1 MHDTPWYIN
10 DYRAW
15 LEEEAEQGQL
25 DPEERFRRRWAELE
39 RKRRI
44 RFRTPSIIAPRGN
57 PELPRDI
64 LQSPVFS
71 VEKAFGHSLTGDKP
85 LRREHVHAR
94 FVAGFNQHNP
104 QTILYIGPRLTQDH
118 KAVLLGLFDVAA
130 GRSPEDEIAIRPR
143 EFGVKVCGW
152 SRSIYTREKVKHAIE
167 DLRSAQIY
175 RIWGDDAREQPRRI
189 VDHWRHEKRLGVMY
203 VKLHEDILHF
213 FRGYNTY
220 LPRRERIRFQSG
232 IPSFMY
238 SFVKSNDCEPDAPFT
253 VELFYKMSGAD
264 TCMSMSEF
272 AKKLRRSLEQLQE
285 AGVIQR
291 FRRSKGE
298 VHIFKRKK
306 RKSAKR

>member
-1 MHDTPWYIN
+1 NGAPFAPSQLALKEKRGGIYPCRRMDLCALYVSRDPVATRVKPAATCSIDMHDTPWYIN

-71 VEKAFGHSLTGDKP
+71 VEKAFGHSLTGDEP

-94 FVAGFNQHNP
+94 LVAGFNQHNP

-152 SRSIYTREKVKHAIE
+152 SRSIYTREK
-167 DLRSAQIY
+167 
-175 RIWGDDAREQPRRI
+175 
-189 VDHWRHEKRLGVMY
+189 
-203 VKLHEDILHF
+203 
-213 FRGYNTY
+213 
-220 LPRRERIRFQSG
+220 
-232 IPSFMY
+232 
-238 SFVKSNDCEPDAPFT
+238 
-253 VELFYKMSGAD
+253 
-264 TCMSMSEF
+264 
-272 AKKLRRSLEQLQE
+272 
-285 AGVIQR
+285 
-291 FRRSKGE
+291 
-298 VHIFKRKK
+298 
-306 RKSAKR
+306 